1 MWHRHMKT
9 AYYRRMSHRTTA
21 GFTLIELLVVIS
33 IIAVLSAMLLP
44 AIGLVRSQA
53 KTMSCASSLRQLGMA
68 CLTYPSDNDG
78 LLPDIAVIATGQTT
92 IRWAEL
98 IAEYVDGNLSSGT
111 VDINHRSV
119 VTGCPEWQATQ
130 VWVVGYGMNYYPDK
144 PARPTANSR
153 WDYRVAIPNDV
164 VHFSLST
171 ISYKSSRLLLVDS
184 TDYMDAVALTRHRK
198 GFNTLFYDGHVQTL
212 QGSAQSSRVRNNP
225 NLGLP

>member
-1 MWHRHMKT
+1 MNTSRT
-9 AYYRRMSHRTTA
+9 QQRRSRG

-68 CLTYPSDNDG
+68 CLTYPSDNDD

-92 IRWAEL
+92 VRWAEL
-98 IAEYVDGNLSSGT
+98 ITDYVDGTLSGGT
-111 VDINHRSV
+111 VDITKRSV
-119 VTGCPEWQATQ
+119 LTGCPEWKATQ
-130 VWVVGYGMNYYPDK
+130 VWVVGYGMNYFPDK
-144 PARPTANSR
+144 PARPTAKSR
-153 WDYRVAIPNDV
+153 WDYRSPIPNDV
-164 VHFSLST
+164 VHFSISS
-171 ISYKSSRLLLVDS
+171 ISYKSSRLLLVDA
-184 TDYMDAVALTRHRK
+184 TDYMDVISLTRHRK

-212 QGSAQSSRVRNNP
+212 QGASQASRVQNSP